1 MQSDRKSFILTL
13 NWEWDMSIIIFSE
26 VEKNTNFKA
35 LFSLVSKER
44 KDRLLCFKDE
54 VAQYVGLLSDVIIRY
69 YLFTTTNYCNGVPI
83 EGKNKYGKPKY
94 LNYKDFEFNFS
105 HTENALVCCISEN
118 SKAVGI
124 DIEKITKIEEHLGIA
139 EHFFTIKEQNF
150 LNQFNGDTNLRFL
163 EMWTRKEA
171 YSKQKGKGFLMPY
184 NSFEV
189 YGNELVKMRT
199 VILRRYIIS
208 ECSDLKEADIKLFTL
223 SNDFIWKHIIP
234 LLQKF

>member
-1 MQSDRKSFILTL
+1 
-13 NWEWDMSIIIFSE
+13 MSIVIFSE
-26 VEKNTNFKA
+26 VEKNTDFKP

-54 VAQYVGLLSDVIIRY
+54 AAQHVGLLSDVIIRY
-69 YLFTTTNYCNGVPI
+69 CLFAATNYCNGVPM
-83 EGKNKYGKPKY
+83 EGKNKYGKPQY
-94 LNYKDFEFNFS
+94 LNYKDFEFNLS

-124 DIEKITKIEEHLGIA
+124 DIEKITDIEEHLDIA
-139 EHFFTIKEQNF
+139 EHFFTIKEQNY

-171 YSKQKGKGFLMPY
+171 YSKQKGKGLLMPY

-189 YGNELVKMRT
+189 YGNELIKMKT
-199 VILRRYIIS
+199 VMLRRYIIS
-208 ECSDLKEADIKLFTL
+208 ECSDLKEADIKLFIL
-223 SNDFIWKHIIP
+223 SNDFIWKHVIP
-234 LLQKF
+234 LLQKIC